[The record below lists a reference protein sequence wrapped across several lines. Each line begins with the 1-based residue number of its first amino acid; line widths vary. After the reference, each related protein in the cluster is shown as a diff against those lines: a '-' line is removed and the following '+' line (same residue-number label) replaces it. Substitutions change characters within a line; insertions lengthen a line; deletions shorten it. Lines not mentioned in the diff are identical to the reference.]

1 MKNKILTI
9 FFTFLLIFV
18 SFPQTVWAEYYNRD
32 GELLPPTNKTI
43 EQVSIS
49 KKLPYGVGI
58 DPKDRK
64 YSTKS
69 YEYIVENKC
78 KTLAVN
84 LYRGETLYSC
94 SNGVKFWSDVS
105 IEPFIM
111 PKNQKKHDDE
121 ILDDIAVSS
130 AISSNVIIMQ

>member
-32 GELLPPTNKTI
+32 GELLQPTTKVIGQDSIPKKPPQYLIN
-43 EQVSIS
+43 
-49 KKLPYGVGI
+49 L
-58 DPKDRK
+58 KDRK

-69 YEYIVENKC
+69 YEYIIENKC

-84 LYRGETLYSC
+84 LYRGETLYHC
-94 SNGVKFWSDVS
+94 SNGVEFWSDVS

-111 PKNQKKHDDE
+111 IKNQKKHNDE
-121 ILDDIAVSS
+121 ILDDVAMSS